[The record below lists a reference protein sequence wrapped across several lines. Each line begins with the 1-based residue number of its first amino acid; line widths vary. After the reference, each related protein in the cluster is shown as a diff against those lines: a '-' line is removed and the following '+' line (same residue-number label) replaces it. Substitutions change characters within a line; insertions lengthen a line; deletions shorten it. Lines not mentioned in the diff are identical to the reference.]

1 MGGLALLD
9 SATAELMLFAGV
21 GLLIGGLDDLAVDLI
36 YLLLRPWHR
45 RADPPAE
52 PPPRRFAIFV
62 AAWDESGVIAAM
74 LRSAL
79 ARLEG
84 DYRLYL
90 GVYPNDPAT
99 RAAAEAVARE
109 DPRLRLVVNPRPGP
123 TTKADN
129 LNAMWRALV
138 ADREDG
144 WQADALVLHDA
155 EDVVHREE
163 LRVFAGLLD
172 RHAVVQLPVLPL
184 VARGSRLV
192 SGHYADEFAESHAK
206 GLVVRRWV
214 GAGVPLAGTGCAIA
228 LPLLDRIAAARA
240 GEPFDPTSLTE
251 DYELGL
257 ALAEMGARA
266 VLARVPTRD
275 GRSLVAVRAYF
286 PATIEAAVRQKAR
299 WITGI
304 ALSGWDRTGW
314 ARSWNPLDHWMRL
327 RDRRAPL
334 AVVVTAA
341 AYLALLSWGAAAA
354 LHAWTGT
361 PPAPVSGIEQGL
373 LAVNAVLLGWRY
385 LMRMA
390 FTARAYGWRE
400 ALWAVPRMVVGNI
413 IMLLAVRRAMTR
425 YLSALG
431 GAAPK
436 WDKTSHAFPDTAEGG
451 TA

>member
-1 MGGLALLD
+1 MLALFD
-9 SATAELMLFAGV
+9 SVAAELMLFAGV
-21 GLLIGGLDDLAVDLI
+21 GLLIGGLDDLAVDLL

-52 PPPRRFAIFV
+52 TPPARRFAIFV
-62 AAWDESGVIAAM
+62 AAWDESKVIGAM

-129 LNAMWRALV
+129 LNAMWRALA
-138 ADREDG
+138 ADRADG

-155 EDVVHREE
+155 EDVVHRDE

-184 VARGSRLV
+184 VAPGSRLV

-214 GAGVPLAGTGCAIA
+214 RAGVPLAGTGCAIA

-257 ALAEMGARA
+257 ALAEIGARA
-266 VLARVPTRD
+266 VLARVPARD
-275 GRSLVAVRAYF
+275 GRSVVAVRAYF
-286 PATIEAAVRQKAR
+286 PATVEAAVRQKAR
-299 WITGI
+299 WMTGI
-304 ALSGWDRTGW
+304 ALQGWDRTGW

-334 AVVVTAA
+334 AVIVTAA
-341 AYLALLSWGAAAA
+341 AYLALLSWGAAAV

-361 PPAPVSGIEQGL
+361 PPAPVSGIVQGL

-400 ALWAVPRMVVGNI
+400 ALWAVPRMVVGNV

-436 WDKTSHAFPDTAEGG
+436 WDKTSHAFPDMAEGG
-451 TA
+451 AA